1 MKKIKIPAPMAK
13 QRNLRFLVDHENL
26 AHLLP
31 SIELMIIARKK
42 NHIQDNT
49 QQHGKLEP
57 TTFLSYNQIYI
68 FTIQYP
74 YNIQAC
80 YDFPINTLWLDSTH
94 PDTYN
99 LVGFSGCLHLWL
111 IPLLT
116 PELCVTSVIMNQF
129 PSPQESIRSKWD

>member
-1 MKKIKIPAPMAK
+1 MAK

-49 QQHGKLEP
+49 QQQGKLEP

-80 YDFPINTLWLDSTH
+80 YDFPINTL
-94 PDTYN
+94 
-99 LVGFSGCLHLWL
+99 
-111 IPLLT
+111 
-116 PELCVTSVIMNQF
+116 
-129 PSPQESIRSKWD
+129 